1 MPKTIPT
8 VSVSG
13 WIDTPEQ
20 VADKTISYFILSNPS
35 QDIINRERST
45 SLPYLLKV
53 YANDYPQLE
62 IELRRILSD
71 KFNTVFGNELID
83 SNVIVKDESN
93 TGDGKMSITFTATIL
108 VQGKPVQI
116 GKLVRYQYSN
126 ILEIARLNN
135 GE

>member
-1 MPKTIPT
+1 M
-8 VSVSG
+8 
-13 WIDTPEQ
+13 
-20 VADKTISYFILSNPS
+20 
-35 QDIINRERST
+35 
-45 SLPYLLKV
+45 KV

-71 KFNTVFGNELID
+71 KFNIVFGNELID

-116 GKLVRYQYSN
+116 GKLVRY
-126 ILEIARLNN
+126 
-135 GE
+135 